1 MTILKGYQPAHV
13 VRYFRKYVRFRIP
26 LTMSRHCVRISAAA
40 RSGTAIAMWRM
51 LRET

>member
-1 MTILKGYQPAHV
+1 MTILNGYQPAHV
-13 VRYFRKYVRFRIP
+13 VRYFEEICAIP
-26 LTMSRHCVRISAAA
+26 HPSHHEQALCAYIRGA